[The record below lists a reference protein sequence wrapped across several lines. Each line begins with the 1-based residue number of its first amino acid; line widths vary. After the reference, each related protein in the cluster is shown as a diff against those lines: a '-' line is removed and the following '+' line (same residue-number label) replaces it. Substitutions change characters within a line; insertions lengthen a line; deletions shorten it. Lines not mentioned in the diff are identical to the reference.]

1 MKPILKKWVRLAAV
15 LAAFAAAAV
24 LAACA
29 QSARPGTVRALLCSP
44 GKFESLQAE
53 RTPSET
59 ALVTGLSIGG
69 TQLVQDRETGVYYYA
84 LPQGAQG
91 DAPRVSFAGENGTK
105 LKILQDF
112 AGKALPS
119 GGTVQLLAYTKTE
132 YQTLQLVCTPLPILS
147 IWADTDPDRIE
158 KSPKVPMS
166 LTLYDNRAN
175 AGVPVVQAAGTM
187 HVRGRGSTNY
197 PKKGYRLKLTHT
209 NGQENDMALLGLR
222 SDGDWI
228 L

>member
-29 QSARPGTVRALLCSP
+29 QSARPGTVRALLCSTE
-44 GKFESLQAE
+44 KFENLQAG

-91 DAPRVSFAGENGTK
+91 DAPRVSFAGKNGTK

-147 IWADTDPDRIE
+147 VCWPLRITTQFPAMRRPDAPCR
-158 KSPKVPMS
+158 KRPAR
-166 LTLYDNRAN
+166 LTCCPAWRSRPS
-175 AGVPVVQAAGTM
+175 GGTFW
-187 HVRGRGSTNY
+187 RWG
-197 PKKGYRLKLTHT
+197 
-209 NGQENDMALLGLR
+209 
-222 SDGDWI
+222 
-228 L
+228 